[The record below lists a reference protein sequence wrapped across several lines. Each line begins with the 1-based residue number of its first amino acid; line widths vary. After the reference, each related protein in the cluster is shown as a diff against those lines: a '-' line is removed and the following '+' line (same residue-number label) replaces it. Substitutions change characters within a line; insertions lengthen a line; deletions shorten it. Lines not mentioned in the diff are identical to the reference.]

1 MPAIKDPSGYNGHI
15 KSLKNSLTKDD
26 YRTALCQASMAYAKH
41 HFLYPGDP
49 RISIFIQ
56 LFQTDI
62 DKVGDNNLYS
72 DYEFKTL
79 RSNKSLTTMTTDGIK
94 KLIQIKPLNLNRIE
108 RQLHSAEDASKLLK
122 DAITSFTE
130 QVFYYNRDVHSGVAT
145 GPAPTLALKA
155 AAGIGKTMGI
165 INQCIGS
172 GAIQG
177 GIDYYVPSDVL
188 GNQIIDDLKSH
199 LLGIGDS
206 TNQSPL
212 FDPTITFRA
221 IRGRSK
227 FDEQGNP
234 LCLDIPT
241 VDKASA
247 LGISIQKNV
256 CLTCDHFTD
265 CGYQRQFNH
274 VELPKFDHRDNPD
287 IAPVVNVLA
296 HNYLFLHTPLYDKEQ
311 SSTRFS
317 QNYCNLAIVDEKFWD
332 KGIKTDEIKVA
343 AIHNLKSEI
352 ASFVVTQLKAK
363 RPLIKLLLDKYS
375 LDEVGRA
382 AAALSPTITDMT
394 KPTGTTKSKRVADML
409 YTLKEEMLKFKLNH
423 TDSRCVSWGINK
435 AGDELLYLSKRKSL
449 TVPDDVPMIFIDAD
463 LSLEI
468 LKLYRGNIK
477 LLDIP
482 ARRLATV
489 YQVTDITNSKSA
501 LLENDI
507 PTQRAQSAASFIE
520 HLATTGKTLAVTIKD
535 LRTALTGEAEEEL
548 SKCGNYHGAQIA
560 HFGSLRGLN
569 DFAEYDNI
577 VIVGRMEPNV
587 NALERQVS
595 GLWWDAEKPISAVP
609 PNDKGQFFFE
619 KLPKAIQHK
628 GHSPHVIRTSCHP
641 DPRAQVLLE
650 QIREAETT
658 QAIDRLRLV
667 HKPKGP
673 RSPRVFILSNI
684 PVDIEVD
691 ELFRWE
697 QYQLIQQLVDES
709 DGYIPLNKTDLVS
722 HVISIRTTSV
732 AANRIKKIKDNWGWY
747 QSTGLLKGW
756 SQFKYRKIGGT
767 KWSRVICCIPEDD
780 LIKKVGLILD
790 TRVEVIADKLQGNYS
805 PI

>member
-26 YRTALCQASMAYAKH
+26 YRTVLCQASMAYAKH

-94 KLIQIKPLNLNRIE
+94 KLKQIKPLNLNRIE
-108 RQLHSAEDASKLLK
+108 QQLYSAEDASKLLK
-122 DAITSFTE
+122 YAITSFTE
-130 QVFYYNRDVHSGVAT
+130 QVFYYNRDVHSGVTT

-155 AAGIGKTMGI
+155 AAGIGKTIGI

-172 GAIQG
+172 SAIQG
-177 GIDYYVPSDVL
+177 SIDYYVPSDVL

-221 IRGRSK
+221 IRGRNK

-234 LCLDIPT
+234 LCLDTPN

-265 CGYQRQFNH
+265 CGYQRQFNY

-375 LDEVGRA
+375 LDEVSRA
-382 AAALSPTITDMT
+382 AAALSPTLTDMT
-394 KPTGTTKSKRVADML
+394 KPSGTTKSKRVADML

-468 LKLYRGNIK
+468 LKLYRSNIK
-477 LLDIP
+477 LVDIP
-482 ARRLATV
+482 AKRLATV
-489 YQVTDITNSKSA
+489 YQVTDITNSKST

-507 PTQRAQSAASFIE
+507 PTQRAQSVASFIE

-535 LRTALTGEAEEEL
+535 LRTALTGETNEKL
-548 SKCGNYHGAQIA
+548 PKCGNYRGAQIA

-569 DFAEYDNI
+569 DFDKYDNI

-587 NALERQVS
+587 NTLERQAS
-595 GLWWDAEKPISAVP
+595 SLWWDADQPITTAT

-691 ELFRWE
+691 QLFRWE

-709 DGYIPLNKTDLVS
+709 DGFIPLNKTDLVS

-732 AANRIKKIKDNWGWY
+732 AANRIKKIKDNWDWY
-747 QSTGLLKGW
+747 QSTGMLKGW

-780 LIKKVGLILD
+780 LIKKIGLILD
-790 TRVEVIADKLQGNYS
+790 TRVEVITDEL
-805 PI
+805 